1 MISGRLE
8 AEAEVSD
15 VQRRPSRVSASGQKR
30 SLIGYCAAYFI
41 CAERQLAGPQ
51 S

>member
-1 MISGRLE
+1 MSELIRQTWGST
-8 AEAEVSD
+8 
-15 VQRRPSRVSASGQKR
+15 PSATGQKR

-41 CAERQLAGPQ
+41 RAERQLAGPQ